1 MHKSRE
7 RPYIMQQDCVFQ
19 DTNLTWRNSWPEFT
33 ECFQNTVLV
42 WLASGWLWVS
52 SPFYLLYLMRQQDNP
67 NPVTVKFVLKVV
79 SMSLI
84 IHCGKRLSVSSEY
97 PLSWISNM
105 VLFVNSCFLVTK
117 TRWYTVN
124 VLCTVFSILEFFYY
138 LAWMLFFGWFV
149 YTYSNLYKCTFS
161 CVLKFGG
168 AIFNRQ
174 RS

>member
-1 MHKSRE
+1 MYWLIPKLNTLLSLRFFKNTWSGPHLSLSLSHTVLKVQYNMHKSRE

-84 IHCGKRLSVSSEY
+84 IHYGKRLSVSSEY
-97 PLSWISNM
+97 PLSWISEYLIWFSSWI
-105 VLFVNSCFLVTK
+105 VIGIKLFSGHK
-117 TRWYTVN
+117 D
-124 VLCTVFSILEFFYY
+124 
-138 LAWMLFFGWFV
+138 
-149 YTYSNLYKCTFS
+149 
-161 CVLKFGG
+161 
-168 AIFNRQ
+168 
-174 RS
+174 

>member
-1 MHKSRE
+1 MVLISLSLSLSLSLFFLSLSLSFSLTVLKVLYNMRKSRE

-124 VLCTVFSILEFFYY
+124 V
-138 LAWMLFFGWFV
+138 
-149 YTYSNLYKCTFS
+149 
-161 CVLKFGG
+161 
-168 AIFNRQ
+168 
-174 RS
+174 